1 MQGLDSSLIFLVL
14 VGVVFYFM
22 LYRPNKRRIDQHR
35 SLIDSVTVGDEVVTI
50 GGLFGTVRQITDEQ
64 FHLELA
70 PGTTVKLAKS
80 AIARRIEPEPPIQLD
95 EDDSE
100 GSETAG
106 GASA

>member
-35 SLIDSVTVGDEVVTI
+35 SLIESVEVGDEVVTI

-70 PGTTVKLAKS
+70 PGTQVRLAKS
-80 AIARRIEPEPPIQLD
+80 AIARRVERPDEIDLD
-95 EDDSE
+95 DAAAE
-100 GSETAG
+100 GSEPTG
-106 GASA
+106 GAPA